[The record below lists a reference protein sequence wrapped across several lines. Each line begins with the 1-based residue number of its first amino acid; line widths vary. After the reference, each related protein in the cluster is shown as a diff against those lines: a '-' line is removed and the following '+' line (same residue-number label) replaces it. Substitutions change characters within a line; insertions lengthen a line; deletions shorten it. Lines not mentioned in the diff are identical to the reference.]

1 MIKLLGRYKTYL
13 NNSNLHENTVSAY
26 YSDAEKF
33 IDYLFEKRVKDIKKV
48 DKRII
53 SGFIKRLEKE
63 GKSETTI
70 ARTIASVRHL
80 CDYLMSL
87 GLVETN
93 IALKVKPPKV
103 DKTLPEILTSEE
115 VTKFLEAPSGNEPK
129 AIRDRAMLELL
140 YATGIR
146 ASELIE
152 LNIGDVHTKLG
163 YIRCK
168 KENTERIIPVGRPS
182 MAALE
187 NYLNVIR
194 KTIAKDGEQA
204 LFVNMNG
211 NRMTRQGFWKIVK
224 YYGEVADIKT
234 KITPHTLRH
243 SFAVHLLENG
253 ADLHSIQSM
262 LGHSAISTTQ
272 MYTKV
277 INRKLKDVYSKAH
290 PRA

>member
-13 NNSNLHENTVSAY
+13 NNRNLHKNTVNAY

-33 IDYLFEKRVKDIKKV
+33 IDYLFDKRVKDVKKV
-48 DKRII
+48 DKRLI
-53 SGFIKRLEKE
+53 SNFVKRLEKE
-63 GKSETTI
+63 GKTETTI
-70 ARTIASVRHL
+70 ARTIASVRYF
-80 CDYLMSL
+80 CDYLMSS
-87 GLVETN
+87 GVIESN
-93 IALKVKPPKV
+93 IALKVKPPKIE
-103 DKTLPEILTSEE
+103 KNIPEILSAEE
-115 VTKFLEAPSGNEPK
+115 VTRFLEAPSGNEPK
-129 AIRDRAMLELL
+129 AIRDKAMLELL

-146 ASELIE
+146 VSELIE
-152 LNIGDVHTKLG
+152 LNIGDVHTKHG

-168 KENTERIIPVGRPS
+168 KDDGERIIPVGRPS

-187 NYLNVIR
+187 NYLHVIR
-194 KTIAKDGEQA
+194 KTIAKDTEQA

-211 NRMTRQGFWKIVK
+211 SRMTRQGFWKIVK
-224 YYGEVADIKT
+224 YYGEVAQIDT

-253 ADLHSIQSM
+253 ADLHSIQTM
-262 LGHSAISTTQ
+262 LGHSDISTTQ

-277 INRKLKDVYSKAH
+277 INRKLKDVYTKAH

>member
-1 MIKLLGRYKTYL
+1 MIKILGRYKTYL
-13 NNSNLHENTVSAY
+13 NNSNLHENTINAY

-33 IDYLFEKRVKDIKKV
+33 VDYLFEKRVKDVKKV
-48 DKRII
+48 DKRAI

-63 GKSETTI
+63 GKSESTI
-70 ARTIASVRHL
+70 ARTIASVRYF
-80 CDYLMSL
+80 CDYLMSC
-87 GLVETN
+87 GIVETN
-93 IALKVKPPKV
+93 FALKVKPPKIE
-103 DKTLPEILTSEE
+103 KNLPEILTADE
-115 VTKFLEAPSGNEPK
+115 VMRFLEAPSGNEPK
-129 AIRDRAMLELL
+129 AIRDKAMLELL

-152 LNIGDVHTKLG
+152 LNISDVHTKLG

-168 KENTERIIPVGRPS
+168 KDSEERIIPVGRPS

-194 KTIAKDGEQA
+194 KNIAKDAEQA

-211 NRMTRQGFWKIVK
+211 SRMTRQGFWKIVK
-224 YYGEVADIKT
+224 FYGEVAQIKT

-262 LGHSAISTTQ
+262 LGHSDISTTQ
-272 MYTKV
+272 MYTRI
-277 INRKLKDVYSKAH
+277 INKRLQDVYSKAH